1 MNFSKKHKKNT
12 KLQNNTQNNKH
23 ILLFFIRL
31 VWQQR
36 WRFRCRTRP
45 RRRRC
50 AQNSRQHA
58 ASPAQL
64 FVPVELQN
72 GAGVTQF
79 TDNGKGYD
87 REARRVRYHIAGA
100 FVSFVV
106 CMSHIVTKK
115 KNKNKKTLVFIVK
128 K

>member
-1 MNFSKKHKKNT
+1 
-12 KLQNNTQNNKH
+12 
-23 ILLFFIRL
+23 
-31 VWQQR
+31 
-36 WRFRCRTRP
+36 
-45 RRRRC
+45 
-50 AQNSRQHA
+50 
-58 ASPAQL
+58 
-64 FVPVELQN
+64 LQN

-115 KNKNKKTLVFIVK
+115 IKIKIKKLWYL
-128 K
+128 